1 MGDRLAAALSACPVL
16 LADGAIG
23 TGLFAMGLA
32 AGEAPEQWNESAPDR
47 VRSLHDSFLNAGSDL
62 ILTNSFGA
70 NRHRLA
76 MHGRADDAFP
86 LARSAAE
93 IARAAAD
100 AAGRGALVAGSM
112 GPTGSVLEPAGD
124 LSVADAADAFEEQ
137 ARGLVEGGVDLLWGE
152 TISSKEEALALSLA
166 ADRVG
171 APYALTMSF
180 DTAGRTMM
188 GLTPRAFVEFAS
200 NLARPPSAVGANCG
214 TGASDLLAT
223 VLALRAAGPNL
234 PLIAK
239 ANAGIPKFVDGQVV
253 YDGTPAAMAR
263 YAVLARDSGARIVGG
278 CCGTAAA
285 HVVAMRKAM
294 DAAPVAGAV
303 PSLATIARATGPF
316 LQSSSTD
323 GPRRRSG
330 RRKRTK

>member
-1 MGDRLAAALSACPVL
+1 
-16 LADGAIG
+16 
-23 TGLFAMGLA
+23 
-32 AGEAPEQWNESAPDR
+32 
-47 VRSLHDSFLNAGSDL
+47 
-62 ILTNSFGA
+62 
-70 NRHRLA
+70 
-76 MHGRADDAFP
+76 
-86 LARSAAE
+86 
-93 IARAAAD
+93 
-100 AAGRGALVAGSM
+100 M

-137 ARGLVEGGVDLLWGE
+137 ARGLVKGGVDLLWGE

-188 GLTPRAFVEFAS
+188 GLTPRAFVEFAPH
-200 NLARPPSAVGANCG
+200 LARPPSAVGANCG

-223 VLALRAAGPNL
+223 VLAPRAAGPNL

-285 HVVAMRKAM
+285 HVVTMRKAM
-294 DAAPVAGAV
+294 DAAPVVGAV
-303 PSLATIARATGPF
+303 PRLATIARATGPF